1 MSWPWMADWEM
12 DHDYLAVRTTETHT
26 GPSPHIRSISGKALS
41 PEIPNMMMVAHPDCK
56 TEDFALK
63 KQPFAACG

>member
-1 MSWPWMADWEM
+1 MADWEM

-41 PEIPNMMMVAHPDCK
+41 PAVLDNHDGSAIQTATK
-56 TEDFALK
+56 EDFALRME
-63 KQPFAACG
+63 PYM